1 MMKDD
6 KNTAVNSS
14 PSGRLGSTFTQ
25 YYFLGIGGIGM
36 SALARYFNAKG
47 LRVAGYDRTE
57 TKLTKDLES
66 EGITICFN
74 ESINEIPTR
83 YRKVENT
90 LVVITPAIPKDH
102 PQLLYFQ
109 ENNFTILKRAEV
121 LGNITRQNKGI
132 CIAGTHGKTTTSTI
146 TAHLLYQSQVS
157 CNAFLG
163 GIANNYNSN
172 LLLSAESNL
181 VVIEADEYDRSFHQ
195 LSPYMAVITSADPDH
210 LDIYETADAFRE
222 SFEHFTSLIRSG
234 GALIMR
240 KGIDVVP
247 KLQKG
252 VKLYTYSM
260 NDGGDFCAENIRILN
275 GEIRFDFV
283 TPNDRISD
291 VRLGVPVLINVEN
304 SVAAMAL
311 AWLNGVTAEELRTGI
326 SSFSGIYRR
335 FNVIYKSDKI
345 IYMDDYAHHP
355 SELKASISSIRS
367 LYPNRKIT
375 GIFQPHLY
383 SRTRD
388 FAPEFAAAL
397 SELDELILL
406 DIYPARELPI
416 EGVDADLIF
425 KDVQLKNKIRCTS
438 KNLLPLLENIETD
451 VLVTFGAGDIDKL
464 VPLIKEQLKQFSLKN
479 KN

>member
-1 MMKDD
+1 MNK
-6 KNTAVNSS
+6 
-14 PSGRLGSTFTQ
+14 FTQ

-36 SALARYFNAKG
+36 SALARYFYTKG
-47 LRVAGYDRTE
+47 FRVAGYDRTE
-57 TKLTKDLES
+57 TKLTSDLQA
-66 EGITICFN
+66 EGIVVCFDEAVN
-74 ESINEIPTR
+74 QIPTR
-83 YRKVENT
+83 YTKPENT
-90 LVVITPAIPKDH
+90 LVVITPAIPQDH
-102 PQLLYFQ
+102 PQLNYFRD
-109 ENNFTILKRAEV
+109 NNFTIQKRAQV
-121 LGNITRQNKGI
+121 LGNITRHNKGI

-146 TAHLLYQSQVS
+146 AAHLLYQSQVS

-172 LLLSAESNL
+172 LLLSSESNL

-210 LDIYETADAFRE
+210 LDIYETAAAFRE
-222 SFEHFTSLIRSG
+222 SFEHFTSLIRAG

-240 KGIDVVP
+240 KGIDIVP

-260 NDGGDFCAENIRILN
+260 DEGGDFCAENIRTQK

-283 TPNDRISD
+283 TPTDRIND
-291 VRLGVPVLINVEN
+291 VRLGVPVRINVEN
-304 SVAAMAL
+304 SVAAMTL
-311 AWLNGVTAEELRTGI
+311 AWLNGVTSDEIRTGI

-335 FNVIYKSDKI
+335 FNVVYKTDKVLF
-345 IYMDDYAHHP
+345 MDDYAHHP
-355 SELKASISSIRS
+355 SELKASISSIRN
-367 LYPNRKIT
+367 LYPDRKIT

-388 FAPEFAAAL
+388 FAPAFAEAL
-397 SELDELILL
+397 SQLDELILL

-416 EGVDADLIF
+416 EGVDSELILR
-425 KDVQLKNKIRCTS
+425 DVKLKNKTLCS
-438 KNLLPLLENIETD
+438 KENLLPLLKEKDLD

-464 VPLIKEQLKQFSLKN
+464 VPLIKEQLKQFPLN
-479 KN
+479 

>member
-1 MMKDD
+1 M
-6 KNTAVNSS
+6 NN
-14 PSGRLGSTFTQ
+14 FTK

-36 SALARYFNAKG
+36 SALARYFHVKG
-47 LRVAGYDRTE
+47 FQVAGYDRTE
-57 TKLTKDLES
+57 TKLTSDLVT
-66 EGITICFN
+66 EGIRVSYN
-74 ESINEIPTR
+74 EAVEEIQYVFTKP
-83 YRKVENT
+83 ENT
-90 LVVITPAIPKDH
+90 LIVLTPAVPTNH
-102 PQLLYFQ
+102 PQLKYFRD
-109 ENNFTILKRAEV
+109 NNFTIQKRAQV
-121 LGNITRQNKGI
+121 LGDITRQSKGI

-163 GIANNYNSN
+163 GIANNYNTN
-172 LLLSAESNL
+172 LLLSTESNL

-195 LSPYMAVITSADPDH
+195 LSPYMAVITSVDPDH
-210 LDIYETADAFRE
+210 LDIYKTAKAFHE
-222 SFEHFTSLIRSG
+222 SFEHFTSLIRTG

-240 KGIDVVP
+240 KGIDIVP

-260 NDGGDFCAENIRILN
+260 DEGGDFCAENIRTVK
-275 GEIRFDFV
+275 GEIHFDFV

-311 AWLNGVTAEELRTGI
+311 AWLNGVSTEELRTGI
-326 SSFSGIYRR
+326 SSYSGIYRR
-335 FNVIYKSDKI
+335 FNMVYKSEKVVYI
-345 IYMDDYAHHP
+345 DDYAHHP
-355 SELKASISSIRS
+355 SELRASISSIRN

-375 GIFQPHLY
+375 GIFQPHLF

-388 FAPEFAAAL
+388 FAPAFADAL
-397 SELDELILL
+397 SQLDDLILL

-416 EGVDADLIF
+416 EGVDSELILR
-425 KDVQLKNKIRCTS
+425 DVKLKNKTLCS
-438 KNLLPLLENIETD
+438 KENLLPLLKEKQLD

-464 VPLIKEQLKQFSLKN
+464 VPLIKNQLKKTTIDN
-479 KN
+479 